1 MWPDVAWAESY
12 LHNKWHLYPSS
23 RLATIHQRHRQDR
36 QAGWFLR
43 PDCSPRSECPQ
54 FGMPAERR
62 AQFRGPNV
70 RRSQISECA
79 PFRIYEH
86 DQYRV
91 FERTSLQRAYVVPCW
106 QQMGSSAVLRAC
118 SSALVLAAWTGVSHP
133 YLCYGDRGKLQN
145 LSPPPVL
152 FQSSRIFFTIHRR
165 KK

>member
-1 MWPDVAWAESY
+1 MKLIFNYHVR
-12 LHNKWHLYPSS
+12 NTKTS
-23 RLATIHQRHRQDR
+23 RLVFTARLHPQVRM
-36 QAGWFLR
+36 
-43 PDCSPRSECPQ
+43 PQ

-62 AQFRGPNV
+62 AQFRGPNM